1 MKRTLFF
8 AMVVLFLLAVP
19 FAAMAVTQVGGG
31 DGGKGGT
38 PVPVVVT
45 PDHTQCLGGQA
56 THDHNWWGLVNAAE
70 HSRVIR
76 WILRAS

>member
-38 PVPVVVT
+38 PTPVVVT
-45 PDHTQCLGGQA
+45 PDHTQCLGGQS
-56 THDHNWWGLVNAAE
+56 THDRWGLVNAAE

-76 WILRAS
+76 WCLSAS